1 MNKRKKEFTRES
13 AVKVIL
19 WISLVFIL
27 AIFLFPIFWNTTL
40 AFKDEIDILAM
51 PPKWIFKPT
60 LGNFVELFRVQP
72 YHRYILNSTVISSTT
87 IIFSLALGIPA
98 AYSLSRLRFRGKNF
112 LGFCLLAT
120 RMTPPIALAM
130 PFFILYRDW
139 KMLDTHMGLIIVYM
153 TFNLSWV
160 VWMMW
165 SFFEEVP
172 FELEEAAAIDGC
184 SRFKTF
190 LRIALPIVGPGLAA
204 TAVLCW
210 VLAWNDFMF
219 ALVLTRRIAKTA
231 PVAITIFMR
240 FEEIRWGGISAG
252 GVTVMAPVILFS
264 VIVRKYLVRGLAMGA
279 VKG

>member
-1 MNKRKKEFTRES
+1 MKRRKKRLTKEYLT
-13 AVKVIL
+13 KITL
-19 WISLVFIL
+19 WVCLVFL
-27 AIFLFPIFWNTTL
+27 TAIFLFPIYWNATL
-40 AFKDEIDILAM
+40 AFKNEIDILTI
-51 PPKWIFKPT
+51 PPIWIFRPT
-60 LGNFVELFRVQP
+60 LDNFKELFKSQP
-72 YHRYILNSTVISSTT
+72 YHRYILNSTIISSATVVL
-87 IIFSLALGIPA
+87 SLLLGIPG
-98 AYSLSRLRFRGKNF
+98 AYSLSRLKFRHKNF
-112 LGFCLLAT
+112 LTFLLLAT

-139 KMLDTHMGLIIVYM
+139 KLLDTHIGLIIVYM
-153 TFNLSWV
+153 TFNLSWI

-172 FELEEAAAIDGC
+172 LELEEAASIDGC
-184 SRFKTF
+184 SRFMTF

-219 ALVLTRRIAKTA
+219 ALVLTRRVAKTA

-240 FEEIRWGGISAG
+240 FEEIRWGSISAG